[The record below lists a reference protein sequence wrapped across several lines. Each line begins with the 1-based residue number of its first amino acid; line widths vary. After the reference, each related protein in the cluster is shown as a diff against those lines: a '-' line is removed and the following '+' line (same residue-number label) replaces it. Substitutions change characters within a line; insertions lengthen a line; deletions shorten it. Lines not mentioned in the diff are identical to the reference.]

1 MKEVDLIANL
11 VPLHEIARLISRSLM
26 GRSSSAS
33 SRMRRE
39 AERER
44 IPSEMDWGCGP
55 HYAPPAHRSG
65 PTLFLDYLNQFD
77 QIMVNWLAPETKKD
91 ARAWSRLDEEVGP
104 FMGCLMLTPDTA
116 ARSA

>member
-1 MKEVDLIANL
+1 
-11 VPLHEIARLISRSLM
+11 
-26 GRSSSAS
+26 
-33 SRMRRE
+33 
-39 AERER
+39 
-44 IPSEMDWGCGP
+44 
-55 HYAPPAHRSG
+55 
-65 PTLFLDYLNQFD
+65 LDYLNQFD